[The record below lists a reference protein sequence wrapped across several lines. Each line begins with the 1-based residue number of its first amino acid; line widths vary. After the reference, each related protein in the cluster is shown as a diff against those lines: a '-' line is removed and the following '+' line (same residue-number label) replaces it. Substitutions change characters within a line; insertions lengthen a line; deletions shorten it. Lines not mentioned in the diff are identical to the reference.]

1 MITTPSVSE
10 RKPNDSLPDM
20 LLLRWEGQ
28 CFFACFCRSRQSG
41 LSKACLMFSCKQRKG
56 YLNKVDILSV
66 WLQLRDS
73 KKKDYEPEL
82 GESA

>member
-1 MITTPSVSE
+1 MAVVRQRRHCPWVISTPSVSQW
-10 RKPNDSLPDM
+10 KPNNSLPAAQMGRAILTSVD
-20 LLLRWEGQ
+20 LARG
-28 CFFACFCRSRQSG
+28 G

-73 KKKDYEPEL
+73 KKRL
-82 GESA
+82 